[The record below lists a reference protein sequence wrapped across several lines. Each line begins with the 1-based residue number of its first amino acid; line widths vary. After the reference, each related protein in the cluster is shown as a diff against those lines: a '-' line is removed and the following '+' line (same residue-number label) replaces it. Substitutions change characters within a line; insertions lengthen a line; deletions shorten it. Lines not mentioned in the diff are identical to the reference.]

1 MPCFVRFNLFKNIHS
16 LSTFYIQSVGLG
28 VVRIKD
34 PQGMILGHFR
44 SAVVITFTLH
54 KARLFP
60 WRKSASIG
68 THRRKSTVR
77 WIRLC
82 ILGFGAG
89 KWGKLGNDKCFC
101 VTAETLVHWYRKMKL
116 FNLTLEWL
124 SLLDGKAIYS
134 FFAFLKSAIKYSLS
148 R

>member
-16 LSTFYIQSVGLG
+16 LSTFYIQSIGLG

-34 PQGMILGHFR
+34 PQGMILGHFC
-44 SAVVITFTLH
+44 SAVVFTLASH

-68 THRRKSTVR
+68 NHRRKCTVR
-77 WIRLC
+77 WRRLC
-82 ILGFGAG
+82 TLGFGAG
-89 KWGKLGNDKCFC
+89 KWGKLANDKCF
-101 VTAETLVHWYRKMKL
+101 VLLLKLVHWYRKMKL
-116 FNLTLEWL
+116 LNLTLEWL

-134 FFAFLKSAIKYSLS
+134 LFCIPKVSN
-148 R
+148 

>member
-16 LSTFYIQSVGLG
+16 LSTFYIQSIGLG
-28 VVRIKD
+28 VVRITD

-44 SAVVITFTLH
+44 SAVVITFALH

-68 THRRKSTVR
+68 NHRRKSTVR

-82 ILGFGAG
+82 TLGFGAG
-89 KWGKLGNDKCFC
+89 KWGKLGNDKCFLC
-101 VTAETLVHWYRKMKL
+101 YCWNSGALIQKNETIQPHSWMTK
-116 FNLTLEWL
+116 
-124 SLLDGKAIYS
+124 SLGWKSNIFS
-134 FFAFLKSAIKYSLS
+134 FLHS
-148 R
+148 